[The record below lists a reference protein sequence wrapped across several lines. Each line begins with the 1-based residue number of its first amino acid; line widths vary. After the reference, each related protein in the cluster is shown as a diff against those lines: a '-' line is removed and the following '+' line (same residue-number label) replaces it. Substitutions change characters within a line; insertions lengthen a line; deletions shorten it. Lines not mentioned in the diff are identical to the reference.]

1 MKKTFYSESFG
12 CRVNEAE
19 REALNRQLLKK
30 GFQYSDDHPSLYF
43 INTCAVTAKAERE
56 ARLRVYQIKRKF
68 PHTKIILT
76 GCAATYWQKN
86 QSYKNLPVDLI
97 VDNINKEFLVKIVEK
112 RLLQQPASD
121 LPGRN
126 KKVAR
131 LPNQPFS
138 SKFLTSGRLLL
149 KIQDGCHLFCS
160 FCIVP
165 YLRGLPKSK
174 KIKEI
179 IEEINEKKSIKEVIL
194 TAINSQAY
202 GKDTGESLVDLL
214 KNIFEKTEVPRVS
227 FGSIHPLSVNDDFLK
242 FYHNNL
248 AKNRLVNFF
257 HLPIQSGSN
266 KILSLMKR
274 GYKKEEIIERVQSIN
289 RLNKLALIGTDIIVG
304 FLEETENDFQQT
316 FDLLDTL
323 PIFKFHVFRFSKRKG
338 TAAFY
343 LSKKL
348 KEPDD
353 QTKLKRAK
361 ILIELGNKKYQKFL
375 EKMVGRYSLAL
386 FLNKKIEDYQE
397 ALLQNQVPIYIKTE
411 KNLSREIK
419 PVKIIE
425 FKKGKLFGKI
435 V

>member
-1 MKKTFYSESFG
+1 
-12 CRVNEAE
+12 
-19 REALNRQLLKK
+19 
-30 GFQYSDDHPSLYF
+30 
-43 INTCAVTAKAERE
+43 
-56 ARLRVYQIKRKF
+56 
-68 PHTKIILT
+68 
-76 GCAATYWQKN
+76 
-86 QSYKNLPVDLI
+86 
-97 VDNINKEFLVKIVEK
+97 
-112 RLLQQPASD
+112 
-121 LPGRN
+121 
-126 KKVAR
+126 
-131 LPNQPFS
+131 
-138 SKFLTSGRLLL
+138 
-149 KIQDGCHLFCS
+149 
-160 FCIVP
+160 
-165 YLRGLPKSK
+165 
-174 KIKEI
+174 
-179 IEEINEKKSIKEVIL
+179 
-194 TAINSQAY
+194 
-202 GKDTGESLVDLL
+202 
-214 KNIFEKTEVPRVS
+214 
-227 FGSIHPLSVNDDFLK
+227 
-242 FYHNNL
+242 
-248 AKNRLVNFF
+248 
-257 HLPIQSGSN
+257 
-266 KILSLMKR
+266 MKR

-425 FKKGKLFGKI
+425 FKKGRLFGKI